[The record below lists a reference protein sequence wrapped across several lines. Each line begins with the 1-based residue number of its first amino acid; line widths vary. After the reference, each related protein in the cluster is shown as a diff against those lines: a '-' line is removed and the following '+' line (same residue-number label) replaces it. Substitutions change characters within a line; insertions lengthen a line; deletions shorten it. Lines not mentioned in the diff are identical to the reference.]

1 MGIDTVG
8 IGTVF
13 FQLCEVLND
22 LLKYFL
28 IHRVLGGISSLGKGR
43 GRGGG
48 REEGSVIG
56 GVKRVLQG
64 VSREHQRTFQR
75 VSLEYV
81 REGVFEGIYNTWR
94 LVSGLSGNSNRKS
107 LP

>member
-1 MGIDTVG
+1 M
-8 IGTVF
+8 
-13 FQLCEVLND
+13 
-22 LLKYFL
+22 LKNFL
-28 IHRVLGGISSLGKGR
+28 IDRVLGGISSLGKRR
-43 GRGGG
+43 GRGGKGGEGRG
-48 REEGSVIG
+48 REEGSFRG

-81 REGVFEGIYNTWR
+81 KEGVSEGIDKTWR
-94 LVSGLSGNSNRKS
+94 FVSGLSGNSNRKC